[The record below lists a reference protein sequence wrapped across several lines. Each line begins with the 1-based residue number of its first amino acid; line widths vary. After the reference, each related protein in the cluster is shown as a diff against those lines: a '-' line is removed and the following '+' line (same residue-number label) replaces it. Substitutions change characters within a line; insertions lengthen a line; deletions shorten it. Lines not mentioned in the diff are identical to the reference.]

1 MLYETILSKLGS
13 RMSLNFRPQE
23 TAVYYSPLGRYYD
36 GKMDLAIGV
45 TVDGET
51 RCLPFTGAHEHFAEV
66 EQHLTMTSV
75 LYRATWR
82 EKGLRLEA
90 EFISPFYPQD
100 EKLST
105 APVFYVRL
113 AVTPFGQTPESRRE
127 GPVEVVFRRQWEAAA
142 AGAVEEERLVTA
154 NTLHARLRV
163 DLGQTEIGAQ
173 AYFMPELEPLEIV
186 LNCEETLAAEAPA
199 LTTEAE
205 GFRCTLD
212 CGGEAAWITWV
223 AHTPDPLVDLRGT
236 MTPFK
241 YTEFFAG
248 AHEVLAYATEQRE
261 EILRRTR
268 LFDSLFGEASLTAA
282 EKDLHAFGF
291 QSYLANTWWTVRPD
305 GRDWYSVWEG
315 CCLFHSTVDVEYN
328 MAPFYLL
335 FWPRLLKLELEAWAD
350 FALTRPDVAGRF
362 MSHDIGLRQQVS
374 VQAYQHPME
383 VEENCNYLLMLHAL
397 WRVTGE
403 DGPVR
408 QHWELAKDLAAF
420 LHDSD
425 KSGNGFPEVGVANT
439 IDDASPAVQFSH
451 EQTYL
456 AVKTA
461 AACRAVAIMAEHLGE
476 ATVAEAGEAQIARIE
491 RTMREEAWLGDHYAV
506 CIDRGITE
514 VADPWHPGE
523 SLAAEVLEEGG
534 RIRGWD
540 AYSLYTSL
548 GLLTLQMTG
557 APLPLGDL
565 DRLREDIV
573 RAAEESR
580 GPYGCF
586 HSSVDHSNE
595 WISMNLHRDF
605 VAAYLGLDLITRHT
619 GLYWN
624 FEVHQNSLWGRG
636 GCFTDTYGGNFL
648 HYYPRGLTSVGMLA
662 ALGGVQYD
670 RVTGRLDLSPIRLPL
685 RVPLVQ
691 LADWEGMRVPWL
703 EAECGEEGVE
713 LVISEPELLRGTNWG
728 EKAGSE

>member
-13 RMSLNFRPQE
+13 RLSLNFRPQE
-23 TAVYYSPLGRYYD
+23 QAVYYSPLGRYYD
-36 GKMDLAIGV
+36 GKMDLAVGV

-51 RCLPFTGAHEHFAEV
+51 RCLPFTTKHEHFAEV

-100 EKLST
+100 EMLST

-113 AVTPFGQTPESRRE
+113 SVVPFGQTPDSRRS
-127 GPVEVVFRRQWEAAA
+127 
-142 AGAVEEERLVTA
+142 GAVEVIFHQDWDFRAAGVISRGEIAEEDS
-154 NTLHARLRV
+154 LHREMEIDLAR
-163 DLGQTEIGAQ
+163 TEIGTQ
-173 AYFMPELEPLEIV
+173 SFFMPALEPMEMSLACDD
-186 LNCEETLAAEAPA
+186 LLAAEAPA
-199 LTTEAE
+199 VTANVE
-205 GFRCTLD
+205 GFTFTLE
-212 CGGEAAWITWV
+212 CGQEEAWVTWV
-223 AHTPDPLVDLRGT
+223 CHTPDPILEIQGEKA
-236 MTPFK
+236 PFK
-241 YTEFFAG
+241 YTQFFG
-248 AHEVLAYATEQRE
+248 SVEEVREYATAERE

-268 LFDSLFGEASLTAA
+268 FFDSLIAEASLTAA

-291 QSYLANTWWTVRPD
+291 QSYLANSWWTVRAD
-305 GRDWYSVWEG
+305 GWDWYSVWEG

-335 FWPRLLKLELEAWAD
+335 FWPRLLELEIDAWAD
-350 FALTRPDVAGRF
+350 FALTRPDVAGKY
-362 MSHDIGLRQQVS
+362 MSHDIGIRHQVS
-374 VQAYQHPME
+374 VQAYPHAME
-383 VEENCNYLLMLHAL
+383 IEENCNYLLMLHAL
-397 WRVTGE
+397 WRVTGDE
-403 DGPVR
+403 GPLRRHWALVR
-408 QHWELAKDLAAF
+408 DLATF
-420 LHDSD
+420 LHDAD
-425 KSGNGFPEVGVANT
+425 KNGNGFPQVGVANT

-461 AACRAVAIMAEHLGE
+461 AACRATALMAQQLGDLEVAGE
-476 ATVAEAGEAQIARIE
+476 CEAQIRRVDE
-491 RTMREEAWLGDHYAV
+491 TLQEQAWLEDHYAV
-506 CIDRGITE
+506 CIDRGLTE
-514 VADPWHPGE
+514 VADPWNEGQ
-523 SLAAEVLEEGG
+523 LLTEVLDAEG
-534 RIRGWD
+534 RIIGWD

-557 APLPLGDL
+557 TPLPLARE
-565 DRLREDIV
+565 DRLRQDIR

-586 HSSVDHSNE
+586 HSSADHSNE

-605 VAAYLGLDLITRHT
+605 VAAYLGLDLITPHT

-624 FEVHQNSLWGRG
+624 FELHNNSLWGRG

-648 HYYPRGLTSVGMLA
+648 HYYPRGLTSLGMLA

-670 RVTGRLDLSPIRLPL
+670 KVVGKLQVAPVRRPL
-685 RVPLVQ
+685 RLPLVQ
-691 LADWEGMRVPWL
+691 LADWERMRVPWL
-703 EAECGEEGVE
+703 TAEGGEDGAEIE
-713 LVISEPELLRGTNWG
+713 ISNRDLLPR
-728 EKAGSE
+728 